1 MEANRKPTGGADGAG
16 DSRPADFAINA
27 RVRQVLSRRW
37 VNLQGLEVGTT
48 AGVVVL
54 KGKLERELD
63 GARGTMDRE
72 AYERFLWRLRS
83 ELKAIPGV
91 SDVAMEVCDIE
102 RTGT

>member
-1 MEANRKPTGGADGAG
+1 MK
-16 DSRPADFAINA
+16 
-27 RVRQVLSRRW
+27 
-37 VNLQGLEVGTT
+37 LQGLEVGTT
-48 AGVVVL
+48 DGVVVL

-63 GARGTMDRE
+63 GGRDEMDPE

-91 SDVAMEVCDIE
+91 TEIAMEVCDIE

>member
-1 MEANRKPTGGADGAG
+1 MEANRKPTGEADEA
-16 DSRPADFAINA
+16 RPADYAINA

-37 VNLQGLEVGTT
+37 VKLQDLEVGTT
-48 AGVVVL
+48 DGVVVL

-63 GARGTMDRE
+63 GARGSMDRE

-91 SDVAMEVCDIE
+91 TDVAMEVCDTE